1 MQKWEYRTVTF
12 YASSQGAA
20 PQVITIDDKELING
34 GWFKWVEDEPIP
46 EWVAGNPTR
55 AEYFT
60 ALGEEGWELFY
71 YGPTEAIF
79 KRPKTTSDKPAT
91 DSPSPA
97 EDEFEDE
104 GYMTTS
110 DEPATDSPSP
120 WE

>member
-20 PQVITIDDKELING
+20 PQVVTIDDKQLNG
-34 GWFKWVEDEPIP
+34 GWFGVEPGWKEG
-46 EWVAGNPTR
+46 ELLTWVAGIPTR

-79 KRPKTTSDKPAT
+79 KRPKTTSD
-91 DSPSPA
+91 
-97 EDEFEDE
+97 
-104 GYMTTS
+104 
-110 DEPATDSPSP
+110 EPATDSPSP